1 MSSEQE
7 ELRNKIDIVMRQTN
21 YTETEAQTQLQLCDL
36 DHILVIKTFLGISD
50 KLKVV
55 KPTSLNQETYRQI
68 RLQLDSGVREF
79 NQRVLKKE

>member
-7 ELRNKIDIVMRQTN
+7 LSDKISTIMRQTT
-21 YTETEAQTQLQLCDL
+21 YTETEAQTQLELCHF
-36 DHILVIKTFLGISD
+36 DHILVIKTFLGIHD
-50 KLKVV
+50 KPKIV

-79 NQRVLKKE
+79 NQRALKKE